1 MSETATTTPPTAAG
15 ASASDGTPEPAQL
28 PDDHP
33 LVLSLQA
40 QKAEIK
46 ALKEKARRLDQLEDA
61 QKTAEQKSAEREAAA
76 EKRAADAEARAIR
89 REVALDFKLSKDD
102 AALLDTVGDED
113 AMRALAKR
121 LAVAAEDK
129 RTPNNY
135 VPTEGTAQTPPDDDR
150 LAFVRR
156 LTGRE

>member
-1 MSETATTTPPTAAG
+1 MSETATPPVEHPEAG
-15 ASASDGTPEPAQL
+15 QPANSGPVQL

-33 LVLSLQA
+33 LVKSLAA
-40 QKAEIK
+40 QKDEIKELKAKAARLAEI
-46 ALKEKARRLDQLEDA
+46 EDA

-135 VPTEGTAQTPPDDDR
+135 VPTEGTALTPPDDDR

>member
-1 MSETATTTPPTAAG
+1 MSTNATPTPPAEQDQP
-15 ASASDGTPEPAQL
+15 ASGDQSAPVKL

-33 LVLSLQA
+33 LVTALA
-40 QKAEIK
+40 TQKDEIKELKAKAARLAEI
-46 ALKEKARRLDQLEDA
+46 EDA

-76 EKRAADAEARAIR
+76 EKRAADAEARASR
-89 REVALDFKLSKDD
+89 REIALDFKLSKDD
-102 AALLDTVGDED
+102 AALLDTVSDED

-135 VPTEGTAQTPPDDDR
+135 VPTEGTALTPPDDDR

>member
-1 MSETATTTPPTAAG
+1 MSETATPPV
-15 ASASDGTPEPAQL
+15 EPQETGQPANRGPVQL

-33 LVLSLQA
+33 LVKSLAA
-40 QKAEIK
+40 QKDEI
-46 ALKEKARRLDQLEDA
+46 EDA

-76 EKRAADAEARAIR
+76 EKRAADAEARAAR
-89 REVALDFKLSKDD
+89 REIALDFKLSKDD
-102 AALLDTVGDED
+102 AALLDTVADED

-150 LAFVRR
+150 RAFVRR

>member
-1 MSETATTTPPTAAG
+1 MSETATPPVEP
-15 ASASDGTPEPAQL
+15 PETGQPANSGPVQL

-33 LVLSLQA
+33 LVKSLAA
-40 QKAEIK
+40 QKDEIKELKAKAARLAEI
-46 ALKEKARRLDQLEDA
+46 EDA

-76 EKRAADAEARAIR
+76 EKRAADAEARASR
-89 REVALDFKLSKDD
+89 REIALDFKLSKDD
-102 AALLDTVGDED
+102 AALLDTVSDED

>member
-1 MSETATTTPPTAAG
+1 MSETATPPVEHPEAG
-15 ASASDGTPEPAQL
+15 QPANSGPVQL

-33 LVLSLQA
+33 LVKSLAA
-40 QKAEIK
+40 QKDEIKELKAKAARLAEI
-46 ALKEKARRLDQLEDA
+46 EDA
-61 QKTAEQKSAEREAAA
+61 QKSAEQKSAEREAAA

>member
-1 MSETATTTPPTAAG
+1 MSETATPPVEHPEAG
-15 ASASDGTPEPAQL
+15 QPANSGPVQL

-33 LVLSLQA
+33 LVKSLAA
-40 QKAEIK
+40 QKDEIKELKAKAARLAEI
-46 ALKEKARRLDQLEDA
+46 EDA

-76 EKRAADAEARAIR
+76 EKRAADAEARASR
-89 REVALDFKLSKDD
+89 REIALDFKLSKDD

-135 VPTEGTAQTPPDDDR
+135 VPTEGTALTPPDDDR